1 MISNCSSFCLLCGA
15 LCSDIWGRGQGWG
28 QGRSYPCAC
37 LGEGPAEEGPSSIL
51 ELDGS
56 ERPNQT
62 PTTTPQESA
71 SSLCLTGAEAHGS
84 LSWVVFVP
92 I

>member
-1 MISNCSSFCLLCGA
+1 MEPCVLTSGA
-15 LCSDIWGRGQGWG
+15 EARGGDRAEAIPVRAWEKALQKKA
-28 QGRSYPCAC
+28 P
-37 LGEGPAEEGPSSIL
+37 PASWR
-51 ELDGS
+51 LDGS